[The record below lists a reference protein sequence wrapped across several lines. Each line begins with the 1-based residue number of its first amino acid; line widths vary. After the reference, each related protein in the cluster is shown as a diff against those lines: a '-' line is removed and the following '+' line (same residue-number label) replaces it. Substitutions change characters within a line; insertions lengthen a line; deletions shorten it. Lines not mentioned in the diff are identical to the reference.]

1 MKKSELEAEV
11 TRLTDLVTELEA
23 ATTMLTNRVDYWRN
37 NAESCGAE
45 RDAMSQLV
53 PSSNLPLGQIQVV
66 DPELLYIHKH
76 ADWRLDIYI
85 DSFEAETPKLLT
97 RIPID
102 LGEYGEQ
109 VEPEVFSQVAELRNV
124 LAKLLDESSQHLYRI
139 EVTNKAC
146 YLGMM

>member
-11 TRLTDLVTELEA
+11 TRLTDLVTELKAEK
-23 ATTMLTNRVDYWRN
+23 TMLTDRVDYWRN
-37 NAESCGAE
+37 NAESSKTE